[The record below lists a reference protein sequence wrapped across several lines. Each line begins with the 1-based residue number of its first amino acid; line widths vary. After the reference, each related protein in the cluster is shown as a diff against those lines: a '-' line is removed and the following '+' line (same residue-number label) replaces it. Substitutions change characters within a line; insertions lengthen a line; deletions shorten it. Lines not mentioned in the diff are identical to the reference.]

1 MAKDFR
7 KERSHRFQIRL
18 HKTKSVILLLQ
29 VQPATVKSPLYT
41 SRQIS
46 LLRNDINVNFF
57 YLMMKVRI

>member
-29 VQPATVKSPLYT
+29 VRPATVKSLIDILT
-41 SRQIS
+41 QRS
-46 LLRNDINVNFF
+46 LLRNDVNVKIFEVE
-57 YLMMKVRI
+57 LV

>member
-29 VQPATVKSPLYT
+29 VQPATVKSLFDILT
-41 SRQIS
+41 LRS
-46 LLRNDINVNFF
+46 LLRNVVNVKIFEVE
-57 YLMMKVRI
+57 LV

>member
-29 VQPATVKSPLYT
+29 VQPATVKSLIDILT
-41 SRQIS
+41 ERS
-46 LLRNDINVNFF
+46 LLRNDVNVKIFEVE
-57 YLMMKVRI
+57 LV